1 MIGKY
6 VITIAYSALIAGGV
20 FVGVRQIYQGF
31 RKPAELLNP
40 LFGNKIAIRLF
51 TVHIVVVSCD
61 LFVIGPLAVAHKSPC
76 TTGAAGACWSR
87 RRCRSPRT

>member
-6 VITIAYSALIAGGV
+6 VITIVYSALIAGGV
-20 FVGVRQIYQGF
+20 YVGVHQIYQGF

-51 TVHIVVVSCD
+51 TVATTAVRGVVQLPAMAD
-61 LFVIGPLAVAHKSPC
+61 
-76 TTGAAGACWSR
+76 T
-87 RRCRSPRT
+87 